1 MRQISGKAGCNSG
14 KCVGILLL
22 VLQIFDH
29 IWFNKSTGQVGT
41 LNTRAE
47 VDEIC
52 PLSILKCLRYWR
64 LDESHK
70 DLKLTYYDYSAR
82 QFMWIVRI
90 SAKTDIKKTF
100 QSQSAI
106 SIIDKSSFYW
116 ADQLWTFVLYWI
128 SLDSAISEKFPWW
141 VFAQNNQRD

>member
-1 MRQISGKAGCNSG
+1 MQLAVQTGSSQQRRVTQSEWAKFRTEEFWGERGHVAVMTVNTTKVSFSQISGTTGCNSG
-14 KCVGILLL
+14 KCVGILLI
-22 VLQIFDH
+22 VLHIFDH

-70 DLKLTYYDYSAR
+70 LMIILLNNLCGLWEFLPKLTSR
-82 QFMWIVRI
+82 KRSKVNQL
-90 SAKTDIKKTF
+90 F
-100 QSQSAI
+100 Q
-106 SIIDKSSFYW
+106 
-116 ADQLWTFVLYWI
+116 
-128 SLDSAISEKFPWW
+128 
-141 VFAQNNQRD
+141 